1 MVDVLAQNGVA
12 LEEAQVAQAAAEG
25 RAKAL
30 QLEVEAMAE
39 AEAGIVS
46 REQALEHGMTAQ
58 KARLQEQV
66 EAREAAEEAAAA
78 LRVELAQQRI
88 SFEQELRTVRTE
100 LVQARTEVATLKS
113 PSPSSNAA
121 ADNVRSHATCVV
133 VSPKLTHRLSMK
145 QDDKAWQSKCSQAE
159 LQVKQLKVMVRTAH
173 SRARDTF
180 ITLLWFEQLATSQE
194 RLASAQATPESGRS
208 TTASPGAV
216 SHALLNKSLAAVV
229 GENAVL
235 QEELDYSRSQLAAM
249 EGKVDDLQAALL
261 HAEARATASAANAAA
276 ATRAKESAEAA
287 AAAASEAAAAATVTD
302 PSARQGA
309 SGGGGTTTDATVQR
323 QLHALQ
329 AENEELG
336 TLVLQADDTMQK
348 LETKWRAKLDKQ
360 QLDSGAAVTRLT
372 ARLREL
378 EAQLESARASTA
390 RTPAT
395 SPARVAPP
403 VSAPDTPPANTGT
416 PSQARVV
423 GEVAAVIRPEKPASQ
438 PSIPSAPHAT
448 SGETAPVM
456 ATPAHEINGD
466 GGVEPRGP
474 ASAAGPVLHP
484 GLNMLAGSRQVETV
498 IPRAASDSAGR
509 ADTTGGHDAHSEGH
523 ATPPADAADV
533 QPVGVAPSLHIP
545 GMPELS
551 QSQMDTMVTKALLD
565 VSAAVEDPPPRPSNA
580 GQGVTR
586 SKPATP
592 PSTRGDAISTRQQED
607 AATSELKAKAEELQA
622 MADVGVAPC
631 DLASMQ
637 YFLTTISPFANDCG
651 PIVEL
656 GCVMVSECG
665 RRCLHELRSHTRQRP
680 SSRAPT
686 GPTR

>member
-1 MVDVLAQNGVA
+1 M
-12 LEEAQVAQAAAEG
+12 
-25 RAKAL
+25 
-30 QLEVEAMAE
+30 
-39 AEAGIVS
+39 
-46 REQALEHGMTAQ
+46 
-58 KARLQEQV
+58 
-66 EAREAAEEAAAA
+66 
-78 LRVELAQQRI
+78 
-88 SFEQELRTVRTE
+88 
-100 LVQARTEVATLKS
+100 
-113 PSPSSNAA
+113 
-121 ADNVRSHATCVV
+121 
-133 VSPKLTHRLSMK
+133 
-145 QDDKAWQSKCSQAE
+145 
-159 LQVKQLKVMVRTAH
+159 
-173 SRARDTF
+173 
-180 ITLLWFEQLATSQE
+180 
-194 RLASAQATPESGRS
+194 
-208 TTASPGAV
+208 
-216 SHALLNKSLAAVV
+216 
-229 GENAVL
+229 
-235 QEELDYSRSQLAAM
+235 
-249 EGKVDDLQAALL
+249 
-261 HAEARATASAANAAA
+261 
-276 ATRAKESAEAA
+276 
-287 AAAASEAAAAATVTD
+287 
-302 PSARQGA
+302 
-309 SGGGGTTTDATVQR
+309 
-323 QLHALQ
+323 
-329 AENEELG
+329 
-336 TLVLQADDTMQK
+336 
-348 LETKWRAKLDKQ
+348 
-360 QLDSGAAVTRLT
+360 
-372 ARLREL
+372 
-378 EAQLESARASTA
+378 
-390 RTPAT
+390 
-395 SPARVAPP
+395 
-403 VSAPDTPPANTGT
+403 
-416 PSQARVV
+416 
-423 GEVAAVIRPEKPASQ
+423 
-438 PSIPSAPHAT
+438 
-448 SGETAPVM
+448 
-456 ATPAHEINGD
+456 
-466 GGVEPRGP
+466 
-474 ASAAGPVLHP
+474 LHP